1 MLGQVPDL
9 TPLKKKKK
17 VPDLTYKV
25 DKKAIK
31 GLFGIYV

>member
-17 VPDLTYKV
+17 FPDLTCKV
-25 DKKAIK
+25 DKKATK
-31 GLFGIYV
+31 GPFGIYI